1 MKTPLMAIGGFAN
14 QVLRKLNRD
23 DPNRKK
29 LDTIIQ
35 ETTRL
40 ETMVRGMLDFG
51 RAIELQTKKTN
62 LNELAQDSME
72 VTQAMAKKLKQVLLN
87 LMTNAVQA
95 SQAGEQI
102 LIKTCSTNG
111 GVVLD
116 VIDHGCGITEE
127 NRGSVFHPFF
137 STKKGGAGLGLG
149 IAKKIV
155 EAHRGEISFYP
166 NTQKGITFRV
176 RFPF

>member
-1 MKTPLMAIGGFAN
+1 
-14 QVLRKLNRD
+14 
-23 DPNRKK
+23 
-29 LDTIIQ
+29 
-35 ETTRL
+35 
-40 ETMVRGMLDFG
+40 MLDFG

-72 VTQAMAKKLKQVLLN
+72 VTQAMAKKLYVELKADLDPSLPSVTLDAFKVKQVLLN

-95 SQAGEQI
+95 SPAGQQV
-102 LIKTCSTNG
+102 LIKTYSTKG

-127 NRGSVFHPFF
+127 IRESVFDPFF

-176 RFPF
+176 RFRLLQQGNPWKTGYI

>member
-1 MKTPLMAIGGFAN
+1 
-14 QVLRKLNRD
+14 
-23 DPNRKK
+23 
-29 LDTIIQ
+29 
-35 ETTRL
+35 
-40 ETMVRGMLDFG
+40 MLDFG

-72 VTQAMAKKLKQVLLN
+72 VTQAMAKKLDVELKADLDHSLPSVTLDAFKVKQVLLN

>member
-1 MKTPLMAIGGFAN
+1 
-14 QVLRKLNRD
+14 
-23 DPNRKK
+23 
-29 LDTIIQ
+29 
-35 ETTRL
+35 
-40 ETMVRGMLDFG
+40 
-51 RAIELQTKKTN
+51 
-62 LNELAQDSME
+62 
-72 VTQAMAKKLKQVLLN
+72 
-87 LMTNAVQA
+87 MTNAVQA